1 MNVVRGEG
9 VTDSSFAA
17 GRVPLVA
24 SASAPTL
31 ADGVSSWTCTKG
43 RVMLVGN
50 TVYYTPAAGI
60 MVIFR

>member
-1 MNVVRGEG
+1 MRCETV
-9 VTDSSFAA
+9 SSFSA
-17 GRVPLVA
+17 GRVPPIMLA
-24 SASAPTL
+24 STPTL

-50 TVYYTPAAGI
+50 TVFYSPAAGV